1 MLADSKA
8 FRALGW
14 PDLHYIH
21 GHDVGAI
28 YLVCVCASHEALGL
42 VRRSLPHFFLG
53 AYLACANT
61 IHDIS
66 RGLAAGSGLVES
78 VCSTGTGTNAIANP
92 DPDPDTKSVALANP
106 NVCDRG
112 SNRYALTTRTLPAD

>member
-28 YLVCVCASHEALGL
+28 HVVYDCASHEALGL
-42 VRRSLPHFFLG
+42 VCRSVPDCVVG
-53 AYLACANT
+53 ACLTRANT

-66 RGLAAGSGLVES
+66 RGLAARCGLAES
-78 VCSTGTGTNAIANP
+78 VCGTGSDTGTNAIANP
-92 DPDPDTKSVALANP
+92 DTKYVALANP

-112 SNRYALTTRTLPAD
+112 STRYALATRTLPAD